1 MNNKIQN
8 FINKNKIIF
17 IILIMIMVVSTYNII
32 TSLTPKKASVTPTVP
47 VIPTNNQLPRIV
59 TSSIFPKQTLNFN
72 WGNVNIDIP
81 SSSMRYQITKPLINK
96 TSIDTLSTTLGFS
109 PNDLLKSKVAT
120 NQSWNNDQ
128 GSLFASTSQ
137 NQIIYSNKTSSL
149 NNTNSV
155 TKEEAIALSKQ
166 LLSDFFGNEFTS
178 TLNDDPKVRFLILKE
193 NAYSPTEVSNRE
205 TAQYIEVS
213 YNQLI
218 NSYPISSYSGNASI
232 LTLVIDNQK
241 NLFRLEIYGGFME
254 ITAKEDQ
261 SIVDFATLKEIAPEQ
276 AYKNSSLPDT
286 YIESEYIDSTNINI
300 KVNSGYFGYFQT
312 TENGVVPVIYISG
325 TASSNNFSAQPIVY
339 VVTAYK

>member
-1 MNNKIQN
+1 MNNKILN
-8 FINKNKIIF
+8 FINKNKTIF

-32 TSLTPKKASVTPTVP
+32 TSLTPKRTGVTPTVP
-47 VIPTNNQLPRIV
+47 VIPTDNPLPRIV
-59 TSSIFPKQTLNFN
+59 TPSSFPKQTLNFN

-81 SSSMRYQITKPLINK
+81 SSSKRYQITKPLINK
-96 TSIDTLSTTLGFS
+96 ISIDTLSKALGFS
-109 PNDLLKSKVAT
+109 SNDLLKSKVAT
-120 NQSWNNDQ
+120 NQTWNNDQ

-149 NNTNSV
+149 NKTNSV
-155 TKEEAIALSKQ
+155 TKEEAISLSKSI
-166 LLSDFFGNEFTS
+166 LSDFFGNEFSS

-193 NAYSPTEVSNRE
+193 NAYSPTEVSNHE
-205 TAQYIEVS
+205 TAQYIEVA

-241 NLFRLEIYGGFME
+241 NLYRLEIYGGFSE
-254 ITAKEDQ
+254 ITSSEDQ

-276 AYKNSSLPDT
+276 AYKNSSLPDVSF
-286 YIESEYIDSTNINI
+286 ESEYINSSQININV
-300 KVNSGYFGYFQT
+300 KTGYFGYFQT
-312 TENGVVPVIYISG
+312 TDNGVIPVIYISG

-339 VVTAYK
+339 VITAYK